1 VRRVGDLGRFA
12 RLLRRY
18 VAPHWPAVALLLLT
32 SLLATAL
39 AALLPVVMAPILDLA
54 LGGTRAPGAG
64 TGGLSLSNLG
74 AAVLG
79 WLGATAVDDRFRAI
93 VLLCLAYV
101 VVGVL
106 KGWLDFGNYLLALW
120 LRVRAASALQA
131 DLFRHLLT
139 MSMSFFTRHRSGELV
154 SRLST
159 DTRSATAGL
168 ETIVCTVFSAP
179 LLIAFYAYL
188 LARTNSRL
196 VGAALAAAVL
206 HYAVTRGIRGPVR
219 RFATDQFSVL
229 AEVAARFQEALVNVR
244 TVKSFAAEAFELK
257 RLGVTLREVLRV
269 NVKFG
274 VYKHIEEPARA
285 VVNYVVEAGLIV
297 LAAWELL
304 AGRLT
309 APAFFLFLYVGR
321 AAMVQIGLLA
331 GAYTAMQGILAA
343 TSRVDELFAERPS
356 VPDGAET
363 IDAFRDRIALR
374 DVSFRYGEGEPV
386 LWRVN
391 LEVRKGQVVAVVGPS
406 GIGKSTLVD
415 LVLRLYDPTAGSI
428 TIDGRDVRA
437 LRQQAYRR
445 LFGVVAQEPLL
456 FNTTIRDNIA
466 YGRDEVPEA
475 ELVRAARVANA
486 HEFITEFPDGYDTLV
501 GDRGIR
507 LSGGQR
513 QRIAIARAV
522 VGNPPILILDEA
534 TSSLDSESER
544 LVRQAIE
551 QVVQGA
557 TSIVVAHRLST
568 VLHADTIVVLN
579 RGGVEA
585 VGRHAQL
592 LETSETYG
600 SLYRLQFS
608 EAGAV

>member
-1 VRRVGDLGRFA
+1 MRRVGDLGRFA

-297 LAAWELL
+297 LAACELL

-608 EAGAV
+608 EAGAL